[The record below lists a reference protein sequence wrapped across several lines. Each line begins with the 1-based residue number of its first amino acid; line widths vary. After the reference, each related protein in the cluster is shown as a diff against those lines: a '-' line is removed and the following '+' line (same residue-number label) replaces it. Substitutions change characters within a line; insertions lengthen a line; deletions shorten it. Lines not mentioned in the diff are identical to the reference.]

1 MKKINYLNKNEV
13 YDALVDYFPM
23 QPIPV
28 LPDHMRGLS
37 DPDIVYGFFSG
48 REWGDIANNLK
59 LKDHSYALELGIL
72 FIPESDFFYYIPLYI
87 YASLYNKSE
96 FWVFESDFIQQ
107 YLCPEYRN
115 HDDFLNFILRF
126 TDDQL
131 LILAQFIAYE
141 SEILKF
147 ADANKACRDFWGS
160 YL

>member
-1 MKKINYLNKNEV
+1 MGE
-13 YDALVDYFPM
+13 
-23 QPIPV
+23 
-28 LPDHMRGLS
+28 
-37 DPDIVYGFFSG
+37 
-48 REWGDIANNLK
+48 IANNLK
-59 LKDHSYALELGIL
+59 LEDHSYALELGVL
-72 FIPESDFFYYIPLYI
+72 FITESDFFYYIPLYI

-126 TDDQL
+126 TGEQL

-141 SEILKF
+141 SEILEF
-147 ADANKACRDFWGS
+147 SDATKACRDFWGS